1 MNWLLP
7 EYIADALPY
16 EATQIERLRRA
27 VLDLFRVHG
36 YELVMPPLLEYLDSL
51 LTGSGSDLSLRT
63 FKLVDQLSGRTLG
76 VRADM
81 TPQVARID
89 AHLLNRQGLTRLC
102 YCDSVLHTLPASQAA
117 SREPIQLG
125 AELYG
130 YTGIEADLEAIRLMA
145 AALDMAGTPASRI
158 DIGHV
163 GVFRALA
170 NAAGLGSGDEETIL
184 QLLQLKDI
192 PGLRDCCAQLAEPYR
207 TALLRL
213 PELYGGRELLETAGR
228 ELPVLP
234 EISSAL
240 ETMKKLQA
248 AMPELPLSFDLADLR
263 GYHYHNGVVFA
274 AYYPGFPSAIARGGR
289 YDGVGKDFGRAR
301 PATGFSMD
309 LREVA
314 RLAKTRQP
322 AGAIQAPYA
331 GTDCALASR
340 IAALREQGEIV
351 VELLPGELTCAGPW
365 CDRSLVECQGQWI
378 IQDLNGN

>member
-7 EYIADALPY
+7 EYIADALPQ
-16 EATQIERLRRA
+16 EAMRIERLRRRM
-27 VLDLFRVHG
+27 LDLFRTHG

-51 LTGSGSDLSLRT
+51 LTGSGSDLKLRT

-89 AHLLNRQGLTRLC
+89 AHLLNRQGVTRLC

-130 YTGIEADLEAIRLMA
+130 YSGIEADLEAIRLLA
-145 AALDMAGTPASRI
+145 NALATAGTPASRM

-163 GVFRALA
+163 GVFRALVSV
-170 NAAGLGSGDEETIL
+170 AALEPELEARIL
-184 QLLQLKDI
+184 QLLQVKDV
-192 PGLRDCCAQLAEPYR
+192 PGLRECCVGISEPYR
-207 TALLRL
+207 SAFLRL
-213 PELYGGRELLETAGR
+213 PELFGGSDFLETVAR
-228 ELPVLP
+228 QLPDVP
-234 EISSAL
+234 AIGVAL
-240 ETMKKLQA
+240 ESLQTLRK

-309 LREVA
+309 LREIA
-314 RLAKTRQP
+314 RLANAREP
-322 AGAIQAPYA
+322 VGAILSPYSA
-331 GTDCALASR
+331 SNTQLAS
-340 IAALREQGEIV
+340 IVADLREQGEVV
-351 VELLPGELTCAGPW
+351 VELLPGEVLNEGPV
-365 CDRSLVECQGQWI
+365 CDRRLVNCNGQWI
-378 IQDLNGN
+378 IQAIN